1 MESSMGAKIIPA
13 PSFEKNQTV
22 EFVGGIGK
30 IKNHYSES
38 DSWIYLVE
46 MAMGPEPDFGRIG
59 YETMILLPETDMIS
73 LIVL

>member
-1 MESSMGAKIIPA
+1 MGAKIIPA
-13 PSFEKNQTV
+13 PRFEKNQTV

-59 YETMILLPETDMIS
+59 YETMILLLEPDIIS
-73 LIVL
+73 PIIP